1 MNRASK
7 QAAGDP
13 GVNLRRIQ
21 DISIKWK
28 LLIPFLFLSF
38 VGTTILILLGIT
50 AQRKI
55 IKAQERKK
63 LSDYYQAF
71 SDQVE
76 DRANSALSLA
86 YQVAKSPV
94 VQEAFARKD
103 SRALIDLLL
112 PSYEVLQDKFDVKQF
127 HFHTKPATSFLRL
140 HRIYQSG
147 EAMASFRQTITK
159 VEETGQGVAG
169 LERGTTGFAVRGVVP
184 VFYQDEFIGTF
195 EIGYSVERPFLDS
208 LKRRYDMDLALLIPI
223 RGTDGFY
230 MLTASSD
237 NIQISSD
244 EICGRVFRTQ
254 NPEILISPPNAP
266 GLALFLGP
274 LRNFY
279 GKSIGVVEISVDRS
293 ATLAALAENRIEM
306 FAVMVAAL
314 VFSSIVIVWV
324 VTVFLRPVRH
334 IVTAARE
341 IAAGERIREIPVPVQ
356 DEIGTLANSLNDML
370 ESLNRA
376 RQEIQE
382 YCVTLEERVEER
394 TQELVEEK
402 EKYETLV
409 ENAPLVVYRI
419 EPDGTTVYVNRVVEE
434 ILGYTPTEVIADRQF
449 WTGVAHPED
458 QQKVA
463 KQLRAC
469 LAEGREFLLEY
480 RGKRRDGR
488 EVFLLNHAMPLTDR
502 AGNVQAVDGI
512 IVDVSERKRLQE
524 QIIQTEELKTLSNVS
539 ARLAHEIRNPLTSA
553 GGFAR
558 RLLKEMDEKDVHRS
572 KVEIIVKEMGRLEH
586 ILKMI
591 LSYIRPVTLDFSEVD
606 LNKVLQEAIIGSEDK
621 RDSQRIKVDMQL
633 YEELP
638 FIRADRGYLRDA
650 LETIIKNACSHM
662 PEQSCLRV
670 RTTYNGAAVV
680 QLSYPALHVADDDM
694 EHFFY
699 PFVSDKLGEA
709 DLQLPLTKVVIHKHG
724 GVINITRDEENQVV
738 ITIAFSPVGHASLVT

>member
-1 MNRASK
+1 MH
-7 QAAGDP
+7 
-13 GVNLRRIQ
+13 LRSIH
-21 DISIKWK
+21 DISLKWK

-38 VGTTILILLGIT
+38 VGTTILILLGLT

-55 IKAQERKK
+55 IYDQEKKK
-63 LSDYYQAF
+63 LFDYYQAF
-71 SDQVE
+71 SDQME
-76 DRANSALSLA
+76 DRERSALSLA

-94 VQEAFARKD
+94 VQEAFASKD
-103 SRALIDLLL
+103 TRALIDLLL
-112 PSYEVLQDKFDVKQF
+112 PSYEILKDKFDVKQF

-147 EAMASFRQTITK
+147 EAMASFRHTITK
-159 VEETGQGVAG
+159 VEETGQGIAG
-169 LERGTTGFAVRGVVP
+169 LERGTTGFGVRGVVP

-223 RGTDGFY
+223 RGTGGFY
-230 MLTASSD
+230 TLTASSTRL
-237 NIQISSD
+237 QISSD
-244 EICGRVFRTQ
+244 EICGKVFRTQ
-254 NPEILISPPNAP
+254 NPEILISPSDATS
-266 GLALFLGP
+266 LALFLGP
-274 LRNFY
+274 LKDFY

-314 VFSSIVIVWV
+314 LFSSIIIVWV
-324 VTVFLRPVRH
+324 VTVFLRPVRD

-341 IAAGERIREIPVPVQ
+341 IAAGERIREISVPVQ

-382 YCVTLEERVEER
+382 YCVTLEERVEAR
-394 TQELVEEK
+394 TQELVQEK

-409 ENAPLVVYRI
+409 GNAPLVVYRI
-419 EPDGTTVYVNRVVEE
+419 EPDGTTVYVNRIVEE

-449 WTGVAHPED
+449 WIGVAHPED

-480 RGKRRDGR
+480 RSHRRDGR

-502 AGNVQAVDGI
+502 EGNVLAVDGI

-558 RLLKEMDEKDVHRS
+558 RLLKEMDQQDAHRS

-591 LSYIRPVTLDFSEVD
+591 LSYIRPITLEFSDVD
-606 LNKVLQEAIIGSEDK
+606 LNKVLQEAISGSEDK
-621 RDSQRIKVDMQL
+621 LGSQGIRLDMQL
-633 YEELP
+633 KEELP
-638 FIRADRGYLRDA
+638 FIRADRGHLRDA
-650 LETIIKNACSHM
+650 LETILKNACSHM
-662 PEQSCLRV
+662 PKQSCLRV
-670 RTTYNGAAVV
+670 STTYNGVAVV

-724 GVINITRDEENQVV
+724 GVINMTRDEENQVV
-738 ITIAFSPVGHASLVT
+738 ITIAFSPVGHASLAT

>member
-1 MNRASK
+1 MH
-7 QAAGDP
+7 
-13 GVNLRRIQ
+13 LRRIH
-21 DISIKWK
+21 DISLKWK

-38 VGTTILILLGIT
+38 VGTTTLLLLSLT
-50 AQRKI
+50 AQSKI
-55 IKAQERKK
+55 IKHQEKKK

-86 YQVAKSPV
+86 YQVAKSPI

-103 SRALIDLLL
+103 TRALVDLLL
-112 PSYEVLQDKFDVKQF
+112 PSYEVLKDRFDVKQF

-159 VEETGQGVAG
+159 VEETGQGIAG
-169 LERGTTGFAVRGVVP
+169 LERGTTGFGVRGVVP

-223 RGTDGFY
+223 HGTGGFY
-230 MLTASSD
+230 TLTSSSD
-237 NIQISSD
+237 SLQISSD

-254 NPEILISPPNAP
+254 NSEILISPPDAP
-266 GLALFLGP
+266 DLALFLGP
-274 LRNFY
+274 LKDFY
-279 GKSIGVVEISVDRS
+279 GKSIGVLEISVDRS
-293 ATLAALAENRIEM
+293 ATLAELAENRIEM
-306 FAVMVAAL
+306 LAVMMAAL
-314 VFSSIVIVWV
+314 LFSAIVIVWV
-324 VTVFLRPVRH
+324 VTVFLRPVRD

-341 IAAGERIREIPVPVQ
+341 IAAGERVRGIPVPVR
-356 DEIGTLANSLNDML
+356 DEIGTLASSLNDML
-370 ESLNRA
+370 ESLNMA
-376 RQEIQE
+376 REEIQE
-382 YCVTLEERVEER
+382 YCITLEERVEAR

-449 WTGVAHPED
+449 WTGIAHPED

-463 KQLRAC
+463 EQLRAC
-469 LAEGREFLLEY
+469 LTEGREFLLEY
-480 RGKRRDGR
+480 RGNRRDGR

-502 AGNVQAVDGI
+502 EGRVQAVDGI
-512 IVDVSERKRLQE
+512 VVDVSERKRLQE

-539 ARLAHEIRNPLTSA
+539 ARLAHEIRNPLTAA

-558 RLLKEMDEKDVHRS
+558 RLLKEMDQQDAHRS

-591 LSYIRPVTLDFSEVD
+591 LSYIRPITLEFSDVD
-606 LNKVLQEAIIGSEDK
+606 LNKVLQEAISGFEDK
-621 RDSQRIKVDMQL
+621 LGSQGITLDVQL
-633 YEELP
+633 DEKLP
-638 FIRADRGYLRDA
+638 FIRADRGHLRDA
-650 LETIIKNACSHM
+650 LETILKNACSHM

-670 RTTYNGAAVV
+670 STTYNGAAVV
-680 QLSYPALHVADDDM
+680 QLCYPALHVADDDM

-724 GVINITRDEENQVV
+724 GVINITRDEQNQVAIS
-738 ITIAFSPVGHASLVT
+738 ITFPPIGHRANASSLVT

>member
-1 MNRASK
+1 M
-7 QAAGDP
+7 
-13 GVNLRRIQ
+13 GVHLRSIR
-21 DISIKWK
+21 DISLKWK

-38 VGTTILILLGIT
+38 VGTTILILLGLT

-55 IKAQERKK
+55 IYNQEKKK
-63 LSDYYQAF
+63 LFDYYQAF

-76 DRANSALSLA
+76 DRKKSALSLA
-86 YQVAKSPV
+86 YQVAKSPI

-103 SRALIDLLL
+103 TRALIDLLL
-112 PSYEVLQDKFDVKQF
+112 PSYEVLKDKFDVKQF

-140 HRIYQSG
+140 HRIYQSS
-147 EAMASFRQTITK
+147 EAMASFRHTITK
-159 VEETGQGVAG
+159 VEETGQGIAG
-169 LERGTTGFAVRGVVP
+169 LERGTTGFGVRGVVP

-195 EIGYSVERPFLDS
+195 EIGYSVERPFLDA
-208 LKRRYDMDLALLIPI
+208 LKRRYNMNLALLIPI

-230 MLTASSD
+230 TLTASSARL
-237 NIQISSD
+237 QISSD

-254 NPEILISPPNAP
+254 NPEISISPPDAT
-266 GLALFLGP
+266 GLALFLGAVKD
-274 LRNFY
+274 FE

-293 ATLAALAENRIEM
+293 ATLAELAENRIEM

-314 VFSSIVIVWV
+314 LFSSIVIVWV
-324 VTVFLRPVRH
+324 VTVFLRPVH
-334 IVTAARE
+334 DIVAAARE
-341 IAAGERIREIPVPVQ
+341 IAAGERVMEISVPVG
-356 DEIGTLANSLNDML
+356 DEIGTLASSLNDML

-382 YCVTLEERVEER
+382 YCTTLEERVEAR

-409 ENAPLVVYRI
+409 EHAPLVVYRM

-434 ILGYTPTEVIADRQF
+434 ILGYTPAEVIANRQF
-449 WTGVAHPED
+449 WTGIAHPED
-458 QQKVA
+458 QQTVA
-463 KQLRAC
+463 GELRAC

-480 RGKRRDGR
+480 RSHSRDGR
-488 EVFLLNHAMPLTDR
+488 EVVVLNHAIPLTDR
-502 AGNVQAVDGI
+502 QGRVQAVDGI
-512 IVDVSERKRLQE
+512 VVDVSERKRLEE

-558 RLLKEMDEKDVHRS
+558 RLLKEMDQKDAHRS

-591 LSYIRPVTLDFSEVD
+591 LSYLHPITLEFSEVD
-606 LNKVLQEAIIGSEDK
+606 LNKILQEAISGSEDK
-621 RDSQRIKVDMQL
+621 LGSQGIKLDLQL
-633 YEELP
+633 DEELP
-638 FIRADRGYLRDA
+638 FIRGDRSHLRNA
-650 LETIIKNACSHM
+650 LETILKNACSHM

-670 RTTYNGAAVV
+670 TTTYNEAAVV
-680 QLSYPALHVADDDM
+680 QLCYPALHVADDDM

-709 DLQLPLTKVVIHKHG
+709 DLQIPLTKVVIHKHG
-724 GVINITRDEENQVV
+724 GVITISRDEQNQVV
-738 ITIAFSPVGHASLVT
+738 ITITFSLIGQRPDV

>member
-1 MNRASK
+1 MR
-7 QAAGDP
+7 
-13 GVNLRRIQ
+13 VHLRRIH
-21 DISIKWK
+21 DISLKWK

-38 VGTTILILLGIT
+38 VGTTTLILLGLT
-50 AQRKI
+50 TQRKI
-55 IKAQERKK
+55 IKDQEKKK

-76 DRANSALSLA
+76 DRAKSALSLA

-103 SRALIDLLL
+103 TRALIDVLL
-112 PSYEVLQDKFDVKQF
+112 PSYEVLKDKFDVKQF

-140 HRIYQSG
+140 HRIYQFG

-184 VFYQDEFIGTF
+184 VFYRDEFIGTF

-223 RGTDGFY
+223 RGTGGFY
-230 MLTASSD
+230 TLTASSD
-237 NIQISSD
+237 SLQISSD

-254 NPEILISPPNAP
+254 NPVILISPPNAT

-274 LRNFY
+274 LKDSY

-314 VFSSIVIVWV
+314 LFSSIVIVWV
-324 VTVFLRPVRH
+324 VTVFLRPVRD

-341 IAAGERIREIPVPVQ
+341 IAAGERIRGISVPVR
-356 DEIGTLANSLNDML
+356 DEIGTLASSLNDML

-382 YCVTLEERVEER
+382 YCVTLEERVEAR

-434 ILGYTPTEVIADRQF
+434 ILGYTPTEIIADRQF

-469 LAEGREFLLEY
+469 LTEGREFLLEY

-502 AGNVQAVDGI
+502 EGRVQAVDGI

-553 GGFAR
+553 GGFAK
-558 RLLKEMDEKDVHRS
+558 RLLKEMDQRDAHRS
-572 KVEIIVKEMGRLEH
+572 KVEIIVKEMGRLEN

-591 LSYIRPVTLDFSEVD
+591 LSYIRPITLEFSDVD
-606 LNKVLQEAIIGSEDK
+606 LNKVLQEAISGSEDK
-621 RDSQRIKVDMQL
+621 RGSQGIKLDL
-633 YEELP
+633 ELDEELP
-638 FIRADRGYLRDA
+638 FIRADRGHLRDA
-650 LETIIKNACSHM
+650 LETILKNAYSHM
-662 PEQSCLRV
+662 PKQSCLRV

-699 PFVSDKLGEA
+699 PFVSDTLGEA

-724 GVINITRDEENQVV
+724 GVINITRDEQNQVV

>member
-1 MNRASK
+1 M
-7 QAAGDP
+7 D
-13 GVNLRRIQ
+13 LRKIH
-21 DISIKWK
+21 DISLKWK

-38 VGTTILILLGIT
+38 VGTTTLILLGLNT
-50 AQRKI
+50 QRKI
-55 IKAQERKK
+55 IENQEQKK
-63 LSDYYQAF
+63 LFDYYQAF

-76 DRANSALSLA
+76 DRENSALSLA
-86 YQVAKSPV
+86 YQVAKSPL

-103 SRALIDLLL
+103 TRALIDLLL
-112 PSYEVLQDKFDVKQF
+112 PSYEILNDKFDVKQF

-140 HRIYQSG
+140 HRMYQSG
-147 EAMASFRQTITK
+147 EAMASFRHTITK
-159 VEETGQGVAG
+159 VEETGQGIAG
-169 LERGTTGFAVRGVVP
+169 LERGTTGFGVRGVVP
-184 VFYQDEFIGTF
+184 VFYQDEVIGTF

-223 RGTDGFY
+223 HGTGGFY
-230 MLTASSD
+230 TLTASSASL
-237 NIQISSD
+237 QISSD

-254 NPEILISPPNAP
+254 NPEILISPPDAT

-274 LRNFY
+274 LKDFY

-293 ATLAALAENRIEM
+293 ATLAELAENRIEM

-314 VFSSIVIVWV
+314 LLSSIVIVWV
-324 VTVFLRPVRH
+324 VTVFLRPVRD
-334 IVTAARE
+334 IVVAARE
-341 IAAGERIREIPVPVQ
+341 IAAGERVRGISVPGR
-356 DEIGTLANSLNDML
+356 DEIGTLASSLNDML

-382 YCVTLEERVEER
+382 YCITLEERVEAR

-402 EKYETLV
+402 EKYEALV

-434 ILGYTPTEVIADRQF
+434 ILGYTPTEVIADSQF
-449 WTGVAHPED
+449 WTRIAHPED

-469 LAEGREFLLEY
+469 LGEGKEFLVEY
-480 RGKRRDGR
+480 RGIHHSGL
-488 EVFLLNHAMPLTDR
+488 EVFLLNHAIPLIDQQ
-502 AGNVQAVDGI
+502 GKVQAVDGI

-524 QIIQTEELKTLSNVS
+524 KIIQTEELKTLSNIS

-558 RLLKEMDEKDVHRS
+558 RLLQEMDPKDAQRS
-572 KVEIIVKEMGRLEH
+572 KVEIIVKEVGRLEH

-591 LSYIRPVTLDFSEVD
+591 LSYIRPVTLEFSDVD
-606 LNKVLQEAIIGSEDK
+606 LNKLLQEVISGSEDK
-621 RDSQRIKVDMQL
+621 CGSQGIRLDLQL
-633 YEELP
+633 DEERP
-638 FIRADRGYLRDA
+638 FIRADRSHLRNA
-650 LETIIKNACSHM
+650 LETILKNACSHM

-670 RTTYNGAAVV
+670 STTYNGAAVV
-680 QLSYPALHVADDDM
+680 QLCYPALHVADDDT

-724 GVINITRDEENQVV
+724 GVIDITRDEHDQVV
-738 ITIAFSPVGHASLVT
+738 ITITFSSVGHTPDA

>member
-1 MNRASK
+1 M
-7 QAAGDP
+7 
-13 GVNLRRIQ
+13 NLRRIQ

-293 ATLAALAENRIEM
+293 ATLADLAENRI
-306 FAVMVAAL
+306 
-314 VFSSIVIVWV
+314 
-324 VTVFLRPVRH
+324 
-334 IVTAARE
+334 
-341 IAAGERIREIPVPVQ
+341 
-356 DEIGTLANSLNDML
+356 
-370 ESLNRA
+370 
-376 RQEIQE
+376 
-382 YCVTLEERVEER
+382 
-394 TQELVEEK
+394 
-402 EKYETLV
+402 
-409 ENAPLVVYRI
+409 
-419 EPDGTTVYVNRVVEE
+419 
-434 ILGYTPTEVIADRQF
+434 
-449 WTGVAHPED
+449 
-458 QQKVA
+458 
-463 KQLRAC
+463 
-469 LAEGREFLLEY
+469 
-480 RGKRRDGR
+480 
-488 EVFLLNHAMPLTDR
+488 
-502 AGNVQAVDGI
+502 
-512 IVDVSERKRLQE
+512 
-524 QIIQTEELKTLSNVS
+524 
-539 ARLAHEIRNPLTSA
+539 
-553 GGFAR
+553 
-558 RLLKEMDEKDVHRS
+558 
-572 KVEIIVKEMGRLEH
+572 
-586 ILKMI
+586 
-591 LSYIRPVTLDFSEVD
+591 
-606 LNKVLQEAIIGSEDK
+606 
-621 RDSQRIKVDMQL
+621 
-633 YEELP
+633 
-638 FIRADRGYLRDA
+638 
-650 LETIIKNACSHM
+650 
-662 PEQSCLRV
+662 
-670 RTTYNGAAVV
+670 
-680 QLSYPALHVADDDM
+680 
-694 EHFFY
+694 
-699 PFVSDKLGEA
+699 
-709 DLQLPLTKVVIHKHG
+709 
-724 GVINITRDEENQVV
+724 
-738 ITIAFSPVGHASLVT
+738 

>member
-1 MNRASK
+1 MH
-7 QAAGDP
+7 
-13 GVNLRRIQ
+13 LRSIH
-21 DISIKWK
+21 DISLKWK

-38 VGTTILILLGIT
+38 VGTTILILLGLT

-55 IKAQERKK
+55 IYDQEKKK
-63 LSDYYQAF
+63 LFDYYQAF
-71 SDQVE
+71 SDQME
-76 DRANSALSLA
+76 DRERSALSLA

-94 VQEAFARKD
+94 VQEAFASKD
-103 SRALIDLLL
+103 TRALIDLLL
-112 PSYEVLQDKFDVKQF
+112 PSYEILKDKFDVKQF

-147 EAMASFRQTITK
+147 EAMASFRHTITK
-159 VEETGQGVAG
+159 VEETGQGIAG
-169 LERGTTGFAVRGVVP
+169 LERGTTGFGVRGVVP

-195 EIGYSVERPFLDS
+195 EVGYSVERPFLDS

-223 RGTDGFY
+223 RGTGGFY
-230 MLTASSD
+230 TLTASSTRL
-237 NIQISSD
+237 QISSD
-244 EICGRVFRTQ
+244 EICGKVFRTQ
-254 NPEILISPPNAP
+254 NPEILISPSDAT

-274 LRNFY
+274 LKDFY

-314 VFSSIVIVWV
+314 LFSSIIIVWV
-324 VTVFLRPVRH
+324 VTVFLRPVRD

-341 IAAGERIREIPVPVQ
+341 IAAGERIREISVPVQ

-382 YCVTLEERVEER
+382 YCVTLEERVEAR
-394 TQELVEEK
+394 TQELVQEK

-409 ENAPLVVYRI
+409 GNAPLVVYRI
-419 EPDGTTVYVNRVVEE
+419 EPDGTTVYVNRIVEE

-449 WTGVAHPED
+449 WIGVAHPED

-480 RGKRRDGR
+480 RSHRRDGR

-502 AGNVQAVDGI
+502 EGNVLAVDGI

-558 RLLKEMDEKDVHRS
+558 RLLKEMDQQDAHRS

-591 LSYIRPVTLDFSEVD
+591 LSYIRPITLEFSDVD
-606 LNKVLQEAIIGSEDK
+606 LNKVLQEAISGSEDK
-621 RDSQRIKVDMQL
+621 LGSQGIRLDMQL
-633 YEELP
+633 KEELP
-638 FIRADRGYLRDA
+638 FIRADRGHLRDA
-650 LETIIKNACSHM
+650 LETILKNACSHM
-662 PEQSCLRV
+662 PKQSCLRV
-670 RTTYNGAAVV
+670 STTYNGVAVV

-724 GVINITRDEENQVV
+724 GVINMTRDEENQVV
-738 ITIAFSPVGHASLVT
+738 ITIAFSPVGHASLAT